1 MKNNYQLKILP
12 QYFEEVINGN
22 KKSELRF
29 NDRDFKVGDI
39 YDLREYNPTRKR
51 YTGRAITIK
60 ITYVL
65 KGFDALKEGWC
76 MFSFERK
83 EDCMPNLVAPNYEA
97 EYHRCVGTMA
107 RIHNEREENKS
118 AILALTKLLAEQS
131 QKIANL
137 EQEKEDEYWRR
148 RDNK

>member
-65 KGFDALKEGWC
+65 KEFDALKEGWC
-76 MFSFERK
+76 MFSFEK
-83 EDCMPNLVAPNYEA
+83 PNLIAPDYEA
-97 EYHRCVGTMA
+97 EYYRCVGTMA

-118 AILALTKLLAEQS
+118 AILALTKLLTEQS
-131 QKIANL
+131 QKIADL
-137 EQEKEDEYWRR
+137 EQRTEDEYWKR
-148 RDNK
+148 RDGK